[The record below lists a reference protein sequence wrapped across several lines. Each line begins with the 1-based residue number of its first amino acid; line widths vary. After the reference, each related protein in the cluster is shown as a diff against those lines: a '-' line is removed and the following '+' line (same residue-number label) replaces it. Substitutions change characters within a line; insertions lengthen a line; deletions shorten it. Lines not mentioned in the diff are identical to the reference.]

1 MYVAG
6 WALTL
11 VGLGAAVTGAL
22 SGAQGAG
29 VVVLLV
35 GGLLALTLGLIAA
48 AGAQG
53 LQRAAD
59 GTSGYA
65 GPSPFLVFAAAFMAS
80 LVVQLV
86 VLLVVGDRMS
96 TAVAVLVSVLI
107 SATTALGLVRLLV
120 VDPGALTWRE
130 MGARLPRPGEGAPLS
145 DVAWGVLLAVP
156 VLVLAGLLA
165 ALLTSIS
172 GVTPE
177 APLPVTPGV
186 APDVANTAI
195 ALFAAVV
202 IAPVWEETFFR
213 GFVTTAWSRARSQ
226 RWALVGG
233 AVFFAA
239 IHVLTLTSG
248 DTFEVAATQAFIAFA
263 IRIPV
268 GLALGW
274 IFLRRRTLLAP
285 IVLHAAYN
293 GLPLLLALAYGS
305 GIG

>member
-1 MYVAG
+1 M
-6 WALTL
+6 
-11 VGLGAAVTGAL
+11 TGAF

-29 VVVLLV
+29 VVVLFV
-35 GGLLALTLGLIAA
+35 GGLAALTLGLIAA

-59 GTSGYA
+59 GIPGYV
-65 GPSPFLVFAAAFMAS
+65 GPSPFIVFAAAFAAS

-86 VLLVVGDRMS
+86 LLLAVGDRMS
-96 TAVAVLVSVLI
+96 AAVGVLVSVLI
-107 SATTALGLVRLLV
+107 SAITALGLVRLLV

-145 DVAWGVLLAVP
+145 DVAWGVLLAIP
-156 VLVLAGLLA
+156 VLVVSTALAVF
-165 ALLTSIS
+165 LTTVS

-177 APLPVTPGV
+177 APIPVTPGV
-186 APDVANTAI
+186 APDAASAAI
-195 ALFAAVV
+195 ALFAAAV
-202 IAPVWEETFFR
+202 IAPIWEETFFR
-213 GFVTTAWSRARSQ
+213 GFVTTAWSRARSR

-233 AVFFAA
+233 AIFFAA

-248 DTFEVAATQAFIAFA
+248 DTFGAAATQAFIAFA

-274 IFLRRRTLLAP
+274 IFLRRRTLVAP
-285 IVLHAAYN
+285 IALHAAYN